1 MKKWL
6 LFWVLI
12 PTLCYSQ
19 DIILKNISIPGTI
32 SVGIINGAILAENL
46 IGPRKVIFEKD
57 PNNMILQKTEDKK
70 SFRFGEGSSN
80 MDKLTT
86 FYSGRI
92 FSPGILEPFIFENKT
107 PEELSI
113 IEVVVYPIHLE
124 QPYTLFI
131 DLKVQTSSKPVTKDQ
146 TDSNDAGIYSAKIN
160 ISLIEI

>member
-19 DIILKNISIPGTI
+19 DVVLENISIPGTK

-57 PNNMILQKTEDKK
+57 PNNMILQKAEEIK
-70 SFRFGEGSSN
+70 SFRFVEGSLN

-86 FYSGRI
+86 LYSGRI

-107 PEELSI
+107 PEELSV
-113 IEVVVYPIHLE
+113 IEVIVYPIHLE

-131 DLKVQTSSKPVTKDQ
+131 DLKVQTSSKPVIKDQ
-146 TDSNDAGIYSAKIN
+146 NDSDDAGIYNAKIN